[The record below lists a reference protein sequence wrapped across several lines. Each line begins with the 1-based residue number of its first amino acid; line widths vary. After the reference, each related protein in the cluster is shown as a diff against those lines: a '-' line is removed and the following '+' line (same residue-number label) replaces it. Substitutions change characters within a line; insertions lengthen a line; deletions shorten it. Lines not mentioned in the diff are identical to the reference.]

1 MGILREEDK
10 IEVKKFFN
18 ERLKDRVKILIFTQK
33 INCRF
38 CNETEQLLKE
48 ITELADGKIEL
59 DIKNFA
65 TEKEEA
71 EKYNI
76 DKVPAIVILDKD
88 GKDRGIRFFGIPAGY
103 EFASLLEAIS
113 MVSKGESGL
122 SEEIKE
128 KLKEI
133 DKDLHLQVFVTP
145 SCPYC
150 PQMVVLSH
158 KFAFE
163 SDKIRGD
170 MIEVSEFPELGEI
183 YEVMGVPKTI
193 INNKT
198 FIEGAVPVSH
208 YLGKILEV
216 LESTGK

>member
-10 IEVKKFFN
+10 IEVKKYFSKN
-18 ERLKDRVKILIFTQK
+18 LRDKVKLLVFSQR

-38 CNETEQLLKE
+38 CHETEELLKE
-48 ITELADGKIEL
+48 IAELSDGKIEIS
-59 DIKNFA
+59 IKNFA
-65 TEKEEA
+65 IDKKEV

-88 GKDRGIRFFGIPAGY
+88 DIDRKIRFFGIPAGY
-103 EFASLLEAIS
+103 EFASLLEAIV

-122 SEEIKE
+122 SEDVKE

-133 DKDLHLQVFVTP
+133 DKDVHLQVFVTP

-158 KFAFE
+158 KFAYE
-163 SDKIRGD
+163 SERIRGD

-198 FIEGAVPVSH
+198 FIEGAIPLRE
-208 YLGKILEV
+208 YLKRIFEV
-216 LESTGK
+216 LKSE

>member
-1 MGILREEDK
+1 MGILMEEDK
-10 IEVKKFFN
+10 IEVKRFFDK
-18 ERLKDRVKILIFTQK
+18 RLKDKVKILIFTQK

-38 CNETEQLLKE
+38 CNETEELLKE
-48 ITELADGKIEL
+48 IAELSDGRIEL
-59 DIKNFA
+59 SIKNFA
-65 TEKEEA
+65 IEREEA

-113 MVSKGESGL
+113 MVSRGDSGL

-128 KLKEI
+128 KIKEI
-133 DKDLHLQVFVTP
+133 DKDVHLQVFVTP

-150 PQMVVLSH
+150 PQMVVFSH

-163 SDKIRGD
+163 SDKIKGD
-170 MIEVSEFPELGEI
+170 MIEVSEFPELGEV
-183 YEVMGVPKTI
+183 YRVMGVPKTI

-198 FIEGAVPVSH
+198 FIEGAVSVSY
-208 YLGKILEV
+208 YLNKILEV
-216 LESTGK
+216 LKETE